1 MLSAGG
7 NEVFDSNYKIYR
19 QSADMPENSADAD
32 LSFAVHVSHTYASG
46 LILLHMYNFSSWL
59 VAS

>member
-46 LILLHMYNFSSWL
+46 LILLHMYNFSS
-59 VAS
+59 